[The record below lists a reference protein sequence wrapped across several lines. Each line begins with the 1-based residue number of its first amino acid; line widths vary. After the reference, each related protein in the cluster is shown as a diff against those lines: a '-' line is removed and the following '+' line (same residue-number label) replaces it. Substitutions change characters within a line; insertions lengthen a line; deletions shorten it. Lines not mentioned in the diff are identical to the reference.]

1 MIKKAWAYTMSG
13 IAVLMLLIILITPMD
28 SRTKTIMLLATI
40 GFLILLGGMA
50 FLITKLVV
58 KVMQKGIIIPEPI
71 ETNRISF
78 HELYSEALK
87 INDSDLPWF
96 VEPHEEEGWIDV
108 TWKWKDSQDLQ
119 GLQGINKNEEVFY
132 KLFKVY
138 DDYTY
143 EDLDMVTSKNYILS
157 SSPALSSEFAIG
169 HTKQKQYRAVIGNDE
184 SGFGIHQYTIDTNEL
199 TNFMHSWFAQHGY
212 RYRGLM

>member
-50 FLITKLVV
+50 FLITKLIV
-58 KVMQKGIIIPEPI
+58 KVMQKGVIIPEPI

-78 HELYSEALK
+78 HELCSEALK
-87 INDSDLPWF
+87 INDSDLPWL

-108 TWKWKDSQDLQ
+108 TWKWKTVRTFR
-119 GLQGINKNEEVFY
+119 GF
-132 KLFKVY
+132 
-138 DDYTY
+138 
-143 EDLDMVTSKNYILS
+143 
-157 SSPALSSEFAIG
+157 
-169 HTKQKQYRAVIGNDE
+169 RA
-184 SGFGIHQYTIDTNEL
+184 
-199 TNFMHSWFAQHGY
+199 
-212 RYRGLM
+212 